1 MPISNETIQNLFADL
16 GIATE
21 HQSQALQQLAAAD
34 SRFLKDLKL
43 NVGSV
48 LNSGHIDRK
57 HCLLLALSVAA
68 NERNEVLCAAFTALS
83 EKEGASAAEIAETY
97 ACASLMAANNILYRF
112 RHFMH
117 DSSFYN
123 NAPAGMRMSTMMNPV
138 LGKEFFELMSLAI
151 SAVNGCE
158 RCVTAHEQSV
168 KQHGASEARVF
179 DAIRL
184 ASVIRS
190 LSVAIG

>member
-1 MPISNETIQNLFADL
+1 MPIQNETIQNLFSDL
-16 GIATE
+16 GIDRTHE
-21 HQSQALQQLAAAD
+21 STSLLQLEQVD

-48 LNSGHIDRK
+48 LNGAHIERK
-57 HCLLLALSVAA
+57 QAILLALSVAA
-68 NERNEVLCAAFTALS
+68 NEKNNVLSVAFKSLAI
-83 EKEGASAAEIAETY
+83 KEGASDIEIAEVF

-117 DSSFYN
+117 DIAFYE

-138 LGKEFFELMSLAI
+138 LGKEFFELMSIVI

-158 RCVTAHEQSV
+158 RCVTAHERSV
-168 KQHGASEARVF
+168 KQHGASEARIF

-184 ASVIRS
+184 AAVIKS
-190 LSVAIG
+190 LCVVI